1 MPEESKAGT
10 PNPLLLCYD
19 AILRILTCVLCRLL
33 FPALRGHVVHQ
44 PVDRT
49 AELGASPYRQA
60 YGLAYPP
67 ERLGQPILRPFF
79 G

>member
-1 MPEESKAGT
+1 MNVAPNLPGDPT

-19 AILRILTCVLCRLL
+19 AISSIFARVLCLL

-44 PVDRT
+44 SVDRT

-60 YGLAYPP
+60 YGLAYLSP
-67 ERLGQPILRPFF
+67 
-79 G
+79 